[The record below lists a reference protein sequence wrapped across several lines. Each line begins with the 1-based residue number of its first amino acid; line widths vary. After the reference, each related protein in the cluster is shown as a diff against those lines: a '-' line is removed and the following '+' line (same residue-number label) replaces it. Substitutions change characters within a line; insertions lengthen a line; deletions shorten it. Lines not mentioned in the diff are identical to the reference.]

1 MNAKKLNEIFERQGI
16 GHVKLVRP
24 FFDSDG
30 STEVHAIVVDDN
42 GNDLQATDKWHYAS
56 IEINSNTFGY
66 DAENEISEQDYEDY
80 NIGDLRFHSTAWAYP
95 HATINEIGG
104 GIDCVESN
112 CGIYLTDYKEFDNY
126 PSLVD
131 VCTEQACKMFKEPL
145 EYQNWLLKM
154 LLEEQTIF
162 IEKHYPML
170 QSLGF
175 RMLTSDLYKRGFQGE
190 YTSEIWFEFVSKSGR
205 GHLFIHQDLFDG
217 RLVITTSKPK
227 ECQVAFLENPN
238 VKYRYYVNDLSVDE
252 LKKLAM
258 DILDRCSDEMW
269 CEERDFRDKW
279 NKEHGFDDRFKEQ
292 HSTYTI
298 DEFFKHKGLP
308 TQKEMLD
315 MLKNIKEDV

>member
-1 MNAKKLNEIFERQGI
+1 MNVKQLNEIFERQGI
-16 GHVKLVRP
+16 GHVKLERP

-30 STEVHAIVVDDN
+30 STEVHAIVVDDD
-42 GNDLQATDKWHYAS
+42 GNDLQSTDKWHYTS

-66 DAENEISEQDYEDY
+66 DAEYEICEKDYEDFI
-80 NIGDLRFHSTAWAYP
+80 IGDLLFHSTPSAYP
-95 HATINEIGG
+95 CATINESDGG
-104 GIDCVESN
+104 LDCAESN
-112 CGIYLTDYKEFDNY
+112 CGIYLTDYKEFENY

-131 VCTEQACKMFKEPL
+131 ACTEQACKMFKEPL

-162 IEKHYPML
+162 IEKHYSML

-217 RLVITTSKPK
+217 RLVITTSKNKGSAKLPSLK
-227 ECQVAFLENPN
+227 NQN

-252 LKKLAM
+252 LKKIAI

-269 CEERDFRDKW
+269 CKEREFRDKW
-279 NKEHGFDDRFKEQ
+279 NKEHGFDDRFKKQ

-298 DEFFKHKGLP
+298 DEFFKYIRSSDSKR
-308 TQKEMLD
+308 D
-315 MLKNIKEDV
+315 A